1 MLSFYA
7 TYRWKKGIPY
17 GTELASP
24 HTIDSYKIIS
34 DPYYKR
40 LTIEKYRQGAFLEVV
55 FDSHFIDFR
64 HLNERNQ
71 KAWGRQT
78 IEETTTTTTCLIR
91 DMDDRILF
99 LEKHHFKNGRCLSCE
114 IFTPQGWLLAINQMF
129 YQEWGDA
136 FNGVILY
143 DRERIPVMKKSYSLT
158 PEHEFH
164 EVLEENW
171 HI

>member
-1 MLSFYA
+1 MYA
-7 TYRWKKGIPY
+7 AYRWKKGIPY
-17 GTELASP
+17 GTTTTSS
-24 HTIDSYKIIS
+24 HTIDAYKIIH

-40 LTIEKYRQGAFLEVV
+40 LTIEKYRQGTFLEVV

-71 KAWGRQT
+71 KAWGRQI
-78 IEETTTTTTCLIR
+78 IEETLTSTTCLIR

-99 LEKHHFKNGRCLSCE
+99 LEKHYFENGLCLSCE

-129 YQEWGDA
+129 YQVKGDL

-143 DRERIPVMKKSYSLT
+143 DREKNPVMKKRYSLT
-158 PEHEFH
+158 SENEFH
-164 EVLEENW
+164 EVLEECWN
-171 HI
+171 I